1 MNNVLYFFPDGWT
14 TLMVYAGKQ
23 RIMRERQFPSIVIF
37 FDSSTAFAAYIESYI
52 YKKKQSDNLLKLL
65 SAHHL
70 SFPPGHIRKTLS
82 I

>member
-52 YKKKQSDNLLKLL
+52 YKKKTK
-65 SAHHL
+65 
-70 SFPPGHIRKTLS
+70 
-82 I
+82 